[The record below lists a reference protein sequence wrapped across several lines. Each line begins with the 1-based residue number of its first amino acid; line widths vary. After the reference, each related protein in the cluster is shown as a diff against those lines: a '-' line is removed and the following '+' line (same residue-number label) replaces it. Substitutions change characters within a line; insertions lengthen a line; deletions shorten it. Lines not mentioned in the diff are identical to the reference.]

1 MEKEKRLP
9 FGKKVKCCNFLV
21 LKYTK
26 TLSKSDLKTLRNT
39 VGIPAD
45 VQKHLQRGGLPFIRV
60 EALSGIWGVEYC
72 CNTQMF
78 MVIDNL
84 LPLAI
89 DASLHDVDVT
99 TSVADLAHLFAMM
112 MTDTMVVGDEEYQR
126 DKALAMKGFMERQK
140 PAKVS
145 EEEDAETLE
154 TLKTEDEA
162 RAAMDEMVSVAEELS
177 KEKGMEGKEA

>member
-9 FGKKVKCCNFLV
+9 FGKKVKCGNFLV

-26 TLSKSDLKTLRNT
+26 ALSKSDLKTLRNT

-45 VQKHLQRGGLPFIRV
+45 VQKHLQRGGLPFIKV

-78 MVIDNL
+78 MVIDAV

-89 DASLHDVDVT
+89 EASLNGDT
-99 TSVADLAHLFAMM
+99 ESTNAADFAHLFTMM
-112 MTDTMVVGDEEYQR
+112 MTDTMVVGDEEYQK

-145 EEEDAETLE
+145 EEEDSATLDA
-154 TLKTEDEA
+154 LKAEDEA

-177 KEKGMEGKEA
+177 KEKEKEA